1 MPSVINVWLIVSVLI
16 RLSLVLLAI
25 RCDSKFYSNLR
36 SRKEEEEERKRL
48 LEIEEEKRRV
58 QQEIEDEKRRIKEQR
73 EERERQIEAEIQ
85 AEEEK
90 ARALYG
96 QSVVLFFLQ

>member
-1 MPSVINVWLIVSVLI
+1 M
-16 RLSLVLLAI
+16 
-25 RCDSKFYSNLR
+25 
-36 SRKEEEEERKRL
+36 

-96 QSVVLFFLQ
+96 QSVVLFSTLVIFQILHHEIFSRYTIQYI